1 MNDILNQSI
10 VTKYESKY
18 GSEID
23 VVAESM
29 REKFKYE
36 WRSEDTE
43 AFGRYADNWESFRPI
58 FESDVTARNALGP
71 ALSDNLGLVAMAY
84 AALPIQNFASVQPLN
99 DEAGTVY
106 YRNAIA
112 VNARGEVQAGDNL
125 ITPHGQINS
134 KIASFTNETQ
144 LKSLAIAD
152 PATNSYTITLGKEI
166 IPGQVRLSITGGK
179 LKGQDDGE
187 GHILGV
193 GIDAEQS
200 TVNYTTGEVKVV
212 FTGLAAKGV
221 VANDTIDF
229 QYSHSTVA
237 ADEVPTMKWV
247 LETQI
252 VRAEYFVLQSQYSH
266 ISEVILKK
274 KFGADLDT
282 QVGADLVG
290 QISGGVMYQAI
301 AKLRQAAL
309 QTEADTGIAVTWT
322 QAQAGIAE
330 IDHRRTFE
338 DTLIEAVSVM
348 YKAAGKGDVSTL
360 IVGTKGKQI
369 LTTAG
374 MQTIR
379 SSVSGPHLCGMYGTT
394 PVYYAPNTTVGDNEV
409 LVIYRGTNWYESP
422 IVYAPFLPLTTV
434 SGKAV
439 GNVLVNAQAAYHAA
453 GIETVKNGFCV
464 RISIV

>member
-1 MNDILNQSI
+1 MNDILNQSLI
-10 VTKYESKY
+10 ANYDRKY
-18 GSEID
+18 GAEID

-36 WRSEDTE
+36 WRQEDTE
-43 AFGRYADNWESFRPI
+43 AFGRYADTWSGYRPI
-58 FESDVTARNALGP
+58 FESDTTARNALGP

-84 AALPIQNFASVQPLN
+84 ASLPIQNFASVQPLN

-125 ITPHGQINS
+125 ITPHGQINN
-134 KIASFTNETQ
+134 KVASYTNETQ
-144 LKSLAIAD
+144 VKSLAIAD
-152 PATNSYTITLGKEI
+152 TATVSYTITLGKEL
-166 IPGQVRLSITGGK
+166 IPGQTRLVISGGK
-179 LKGQDDGE
+179 IKGQDDGE

-193 GIDAEQS
+193 GIDAEAS
-200 TVNYTTGEVKVV
+200 TIDYTTGAVAIK
-212 FTGLAAKGV
+212 FTDLAGKGV
-221 VANDTIDF
+221 QVNDTIDF
-229 QYSHSTVA
+229 TYSHSTVA
-237 ADEVPTMKWV
+237 ANEVPTMKWV

-282 QVGADLVG
+282 QVGADLVA

-301 AKLRQAAL
+301 AKLRAAAIK
-309 QTEADTGIAVTWT
+309 TELDTGVSVTWAS
-322 QAQAGIAE
+322 AQSGVAE

-348 YKAAGKGDVSTL
+348 YKAAGKGDISTL

-369 LTTAG
+369 LTSAG
-374 MQTIR
+374 MQTVR

-394 PVYYAPNTTVGDNEV
+394 PVYYAPNTSVGDNEV
-409 LVIYRGTNWYESP
+409 IVVYRGANWYESP